1 MSAVSRPSAAQAPK
15 LDVRNLT
22 HRFLIGSAAQPL
34 TVLSHIDL
42 AIERGQF
49 VCIVGESGCGK
60 STLLRMMAGLLTPS
74 EGEVLHD
81 GKAVRGVSPA
91 LGFVFQADAV
101 FPWLTVEQNVE
112 YGPKSRGLPKAERER
127 LVAHWCESVG
137 LTAFRNAY
145 PKQLSGGMRKRVDLA
160 RAYANA
166 PDVLL
171 MDEPFAALDVQT
183 KGTMQEAVLQLWAE
197 TGKTVVFV
205 THDLDEATFLSDRI
219 VVLSARPGRVH
230 AILDNPLPRPRVEAT
245 RVSDEFNA
253 AKRTVWLA
261 LQDARQDSA
270 TLSGGLHD

>member
-1 MSAVSRPSAAQAPK
+1 
-15 LDVRNLT
+15 
-22 HRFLIGSAAQPL
+22 
-34 TVLSHIDL
+34 
-42 AIERGQF
+42 
-49 VCIVGESGCGK
+49 
-60 STLLRMMAGLLTPS
+60 
-74 EGEVLHD
+74 
-81 GKAVRGVSPA
+81 
-91 LGFVFQADAV
+91 VFQADAV

-112 YGPKSRGLPKAERER
+112 YGAKSRGLPKAEREK

-137 LTAFRNAY
+137 LTAFRKAY

-230 AILDNPLPRPRVEAT
+230 AILDNPLTRPRVEPT

-261 LQDARQDSA
+261 LQDARQNSA
-270 TLSGGLHD
+270 TLSGGT